1 MIETRDYILNTK
13 TGNKNW
19 KPITFPI
26 YALIFPLK
34 NSAV

>member
-13 TGNKNW
+13 MGNK
-19 KPITFPI
+19 KLETDTLPI
-26 YALIFPLK
+26 YTLIFPLK